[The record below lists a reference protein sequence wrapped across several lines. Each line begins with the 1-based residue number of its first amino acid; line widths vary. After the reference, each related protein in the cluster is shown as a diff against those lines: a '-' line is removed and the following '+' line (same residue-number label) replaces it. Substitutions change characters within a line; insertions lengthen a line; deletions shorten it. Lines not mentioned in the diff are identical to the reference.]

1 MLGVQYVDG
10 LALLEQGRGE
20 ARHVG
25 RGDHVRPFGRALVEK
40 RQVAQVVNQCG
51 EMHGVDGFEG
61 DGLNLEVVDTVRG
74 QSGEAFGSGS
84 GLVAH
89 GLSPFRNARQY
100 R

>member
-40 RQVAQVVNQCG
+40 RQVAQVVHQGG
-51 EMHGVDGFEG
+51 EVHGVDRFEG
-61 DGLNLEVVDTVRG
+61 DRLNLEVIERARG
-74 QSGEAFGSGS
+74 QPGQADVSGS
-84 GLVAH
+84 RFVAH
-89 GLSPFRNARQY
+89 GLSPFRNAPQY
-100 R
+100 Q